1 MKQTIKLAAFV
12 VTIILT
18 GSSCKKNWTCTRS
31 YPGDP
36 NDPNSAIITQS
47 MDITAKSKR
56 DAKLECENFADP
68 GDTWELKAK

>member
-1 MKQTIKLAAFV
+1 MNKTIKLAALVAAIAF
-12 VTIILT
+12 T
-18 GSSCKKNWTCTRS
+18 GASCKKNWTCTRS

-36 NDPNSAIITQS
+36 NDPNSAIITQTK
-47 MDITAKSKR
+47 DITAKSKR